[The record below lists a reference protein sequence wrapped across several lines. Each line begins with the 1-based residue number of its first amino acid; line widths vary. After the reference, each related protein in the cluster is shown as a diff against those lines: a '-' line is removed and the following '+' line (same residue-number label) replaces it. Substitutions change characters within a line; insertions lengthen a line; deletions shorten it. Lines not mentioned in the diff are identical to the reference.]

1 MLIVL
6 LALGAGPSRAETAV
20 EKLPGYVDLS
30 DLGLPPGTEATVEV
44 NLRGAVLRLIGAAS
58 RTEEPGFAEMVD
70 KLRLIRVQV
79 FPLKD
84 LDPTKVQERI
94 AALGSRV
101 EQQGWEK
108 VVQVQ
113 VVRGKEQA
121 EQARAQARLSGGT
134 IAGLGEQARVYLK
147 LSGEKIAGLLVMAV
161 DKSDQGG
168 EEVVFVNIVGELD
181 PEQIGR
187 LGQQLNISPLDSVRL
202 VKQP

>member
-1 MLIVL
+1 MRRLYCVLIVL
-6 LALGAGPSRAETAV
+6 LALGVVPGRAETAV

-58 RTEEPGFAEMVD
+58 RTEEPGFAEVVD
-70 KLRLIRVQV
+70 KLQLIRVQV

-108 VVQVQ
+108 VVRV
-113 VVRGKEQA
+113 KEQD
-121 EQARAQARLSGGT
+121 EQAH
-134 IAGLGEQARVYLK
+134 VYLK
-147 LSGEKIAGLLVMAV
+147 LNGEQIAGLLVMAV

-168 EEVVFVNIVGELD
+168 EEVVFVNIVGDID

-187 LGQQLNISPLDSVRL
+187 IGQQLNISPLDSIKL